1 MNHRI
6 MFFKLL
12 EIWKEKKEQQQ
23 CNKTKIDQWIKTSL

>member
-6 MFFKLL
+6 YFFKLL
-12 EIWKEKKEQQQ
+12 EIWKEKKQQQ